1 MMQNET
7 VSERHLALLW
17 HTLGVTPERREPY
30 RNHFVADPGHYAM
43 PDLQGLETEGLMAR
57 ARTPAFC
64 CPDDVVFIVT
74 DAGRRLA
81 LRLLPEPPKQTR
93 YDEYLCSEYSESFAD
108 YLGINVPE
116 YETRGHFQRDTEYR
130 MFRRGNSHLGE
141 PWIYGEWARTKK
153 EAKASYKAALKANW
167 AARRSVA

>member
-1 MMQNET
+1 MMQDET

-43 PDLQGLETEGLMAR
+43 PDLQGLEAEGLMAR

-116 YETRGHFQRDTEYR
+116 YESRGDWRNREYR
-130 MFRRGNSHLGE
+130 MRRWVGLSSY
-141 PWIYGEWARTKK
+141 IDVQGEWARTKK

>member
-7 VSERHLALLW
+7 MNERHLALLW

-43 PDLQGLETEGLMAR
+43 PDLQGLEAEGLMAR

-64 CPDDVVFIVT
+64 CPDDVVFTVT

-116 YETRGHFQRDTEYR
+116 YESRGDWRNREYR
-130 MFRRGNSHLGE
+130 MRRWVGLSSY
-141 PWIYGEWARTKK
+141 IDVQGEWARTKK

>member
-7 VSERHLALLW
+7 VSERHLTLLW

-43 PDLQGLETEGLMAR
+43 PDLQGLEAEGLMAR

-64 CPDDVVFIVT
+64 CPDDVVFTVT

-116 YETRGHFQRDTEYR
+116 YESRGDWRNREYR
-130 MFRRGNSHLGE
+130 MRRWVGLSSY
-141 PWIYGEWARTKK
+141 IDVQGEWARTKK

>member
-7 VSERHLALLW
+7 MSERHLALLW

-43 PDLQGLETEGLMAR
+43 PDLQGLEAEGLMAR

-64 CPDDVVFIVT
+64 CPDDMVFIVT

-81 LRLLPEPPKQTR
+81 LRLLPAAPKKTR
-93 YDEYLCSEYSESFAD
+93 YEEYLDAD
-108 YLGINVPE
+108 CGLDFHEFLGINKPE
-116 YETRGHFQRDTEYR
+116 FESRGDWRNREYR
-130 MFRRGNSHLGE
+130 MRR
-141 PWIYGEWARTKK
+141 WIGWSSYIDVQGEWARTKK

>member
-7 VSERHLALLW
+7 MSERHLALLW

-43 PDLQGLETEGLMAR
+43 PDLQGLEAEGLMAR

-74 DAGRRLA
+74 DTGRSLA

-116 YETRGHFQRDTEYR
+116 YESRGDWRNREYR
-130 MFRRGNSHLGE
+130 MRRWVGLSSY
-141 PWIYGEWARTKK
+141 IDVQGEWARTKK

-167 AARRSVA
+167 ATRRSVA

>member
-7 VSERHLALLW
+7 MSERHLALLW

-43 PDLQGLETEGLMAR
+43 PDLQGLEAEGLMAR

-74 DAGRRLA
+74 DAGRSLA

-116 YETRGHFQRDTEYR
+116 YESRGDWRNREYR
-130 MFRRGNSHLGE
+130 MRRWVGLSSY
-141 PWIYGEWARTKK
+141 IDVQGEWARTKK